1 MVAVVGLD
9 LGGSGTTVLTP
20 LLGEQWKVRML
31 PQIAMRSVSPQEVEV
46 QLLNLLALYQPR
58 AMLAEWNGPG
68 SLFLQ
73 YVLERH
79 PTLPI
84 AGVDTSLAAIPL
96 TLWNGLQMH
105 PLEFLN
111 IRAQMYWLI
120 RLLYRDKQITA
131 LKEDAELF
139 AQLSTIRWEFDR
151 QYKDRIQ
158 IKPKREMRAF
168 YTSSLGDV
176 SIARSPDKADSLCLA
191 AFAYALSQN
200 EEQTVNVPFD
210 EIVQPDV
217 DGYFPLG
224 KAGMQI

>member
-1 MVAVVGLD
+1 MAVVGLD

-20 LLGEQWKVRML
+20 LIGEQWQVRLL
-31 PQIAMRSVSPQEVEV
+31 PQIALRSVSPQEVEGH
-46 QLLNLLALYQPR
+46 LLTLLGLYQPR
-58 AMLAEWNGPG
+58 VMLAEWNGPG
-68 SLFLQ
+68 SVFLQ
-73 YVLERH
+73 YVTERH
-79 PTLPI
+79 PSLPI
-84 AGVDTSLAAIPL
+84 VGVDTGLAAIPL

-131 LKEDAELF
+131 VKEDAELF

-158 IKPKREMRAF
+158 IKPKREMGVF
-168 YTSSLGDV
+168 YTSSLGEI

-191 AFAYALSQN
+191 ALAYALCQN
-200 EEQTVNVPFD
+200 EASTITAQYD

-217 DGYFPLG
+217 EGYFPLG
-224 KAGMQI
+224 KAGIQS

>member
-20 LLGEQWKVRML
+20 LIGEQWQLRLL
-31 PQIAMRSVSPQEVEV
+31 PQIALRSVSPQEVEGH
-46 QLLNLLALYQPR
+46 LLTLLALYQPR

-68 SLFLQ
+68 SVFLQ
-73 YVLERH
+73 YVIERH
-79 PTLPI
+79 PSLPI
-84 AGVDTSLAAIPL
+84 VGVDTSLAAIPL

-105 PLEFLN
+105 PLQFLN

-120 RLLYRDKQITA
+120 RLLYRDQQITA
-131 LKEDAELF
+131 VQEDAELF

-168 YTSSLGDV
+168 YTSSLGEV

-191 AFAYALSQN
+191 GLAYALCQN
-200 EEQTVNVPFD
+200 EASTVAAPID
-210 EIVQPDV
+210 EIVQPEI

-224 KAGMQI
+224 KAGIPS

>member
-20 LLGEQWKVRML
+20 LIGENWKMRLL
-31 PQIAMRSVSPQEVEV
+31 PQIALRSVAPQEVEGH
-46 QLLNLLALYQPR
+46 LLNLLALYQPR

-68 SLFLQ
+68 SVFLS

-79 PTLPI
+79 PSLPI
-84 AGVDTSLAAIPL
+84 VGVDTSLPAIPL

-111 IRAQMYWLI
+111 IRAQMYWI
-120 RLLYRDKQITA
+120 VRLCYRDQRITA
-131 LKEDAELF
+131 VQEDPELF
-139 AQLSTIRWEFDR
+139 AQLSTISWMFDR

-168 YTSSLGDV
+168 YTSSLGEV

-191 AFAYALSQN
+191 ALAYALCQAEGN
-200 EEQTVNVPFD
+200 TVTTTYEEV
-210 EIVQPDV
+210 VQPEV
-217 DGYFPLG
+217 EGYFPLG
-224 KAGMQI
+224 KAGISL